1 MESNSGP
8 PRKYFLLTDK
18 GAEFYK
24 ELEAT
29 WFELANAVKALTD
42 LEQQHSFNNNPDT
55 NQDNN
60 FNNA

>member
-1 MESNSGP
+1 M
-8 PRKYFLLTDK
+8 LTYK

-42 LEQQHSFNNNPDT
+42 SEQQHSFNNNPT
-55 NQDNN
+55 NNLDDN
-60 FNNA
+60 FNKA